1 MIPEDDHANWNPLS
15 DLSWWVRVL
24 AFLVIV
30 VALMKYTSLGD
41 VNITQDQFRCLE
53 SSTCEYAPAKNP

>member
-1 MIPEDDHANWNPLS
+1 MTPEEDQASRSPLS
-15 DLSWWVRVL
+15 DLSWWIRVL

-41 VNITQDQFRCLE
+41 VKIDQDQFRCLE
-53 SSTCEYAPAKNP
+53 SSSCQYDAAKNP